1 MVAFSVMDIK
11 NLKEDPI
18 IKGVYTTSRM
28 FGVKTYLVGGVIRN
42 LILSNATG
50 CDYDIAMSGE
60 VERITNLIARSVGG
74 SPFPLDKELGSF
86 RVTIKKGGLPIHL
99 DLSPIK
105 GNDILEDLSS
115 RDFTINAMAVDLD
128 CLFRGELS
136 ILDPFGGLG
145 DGRKG
150 IIRVVGPRTFQE
162 DPVRLLRAV
171 RFSSQYGLAIEEG
184 TKRDIMTSAGLL
196 GLSSRERVRDE
207 FFIILINPSASRY
220 LKELHTLGLLREI
233 IGEVKIWETLRGY
246 DLLSHTFSTV
256 EETEVLLA
264 DLPGFIPEVST
275 PLLEHLQGKI
285 GGVTRVGFV
294 KLAAFLHDAG
304 KPLTMK
310 VESLHPLSLE
320 GRGGGVRGGEGERIR
335 FLGHEVEGEKI
346 GKMVGRRLKLSKKA
360 VALLARLIR
369 NHHRVF
375 GLASLE
381 KVSHRSKAH
390 FFRALEGGDGLDLL
404 LISLADARATRGGDD
419 PELSA
424 LVKDLVTF
432 YFKVYAI
439 HKPPPLLRGSD
450 VMEILG
456 IPEGVIIGR
465 ILRRLAEAEAEGIV
479 KNKGEAIEFIKG
491 VKDNE
496 FKVLTLEGKV

>member
-1 MVAFSVMDIK
+1 MMTKRFLD
-11 NLKEDPI
+11 LKGNPI
-18 IKGVYTTSRM
+18 IRKIYAASKELGVN
-28 FGVKTYLVGGVIRN
+28 VYLVGGVIRD

-60 VERITNLIARSVGG
+60 IERVTNLIARSVGG

-99 DLSPIK
+99 DLLPIK
-105 GNDILEDLSS
+105 GKDILEDLSS
-115 RDFTINAMAVDLD
+115 RDFTINAMAIDLD
-128 CLFRGELS
+128 CLFRGEPS

-184 TKRDIMTSAGLL
+184 TKRDIMANAGLL

-207 FFIILINPSASRY
+207 FFIILKSPGASRY
-220 LKELHTLGLLREI
+220 LKELHTLGLLREV
-233 IGEVKIWETLRGY
+233 IGEVKVWETLRGY

-256 EETEVLLA
+256 EEMDILLS
-264 DLPGFIPEVST
+264 DLPGFIPEVSA
-275 PLLEHLQGKI
+275 PLLEHLQETI
-285 GGVTRVGFV
+285 GGVSRVGLV
-294 KLAAFLHDAG
+294 KLTAFLHDAG

-310 VESLHPLSLE
+310 VD
-320 GRGGGVRGGEGERIR
+320 GDRTR
-335 FLGHEVEGEKI
+335 FLGHEVEGERI

-381 KVSHRSKAH
+381 RVSPRSKAH
-390 FFRALEGGDGLDLL
+390 FFRVLEGGDGLDLL

-419 PELSA
+419 PELSV

-432 YFKVYAI
+432 YFKVYAV

-465 ILRRLAEAEAEGIV
+465 ILRRLAEAEAEGFV
-479 KNKGEAIEFIKG
+479 KNKGEAIEFIKR
-491 VKDNE
+491 VQW
-496 FKVLTLEGKV
+496 VEGSSV

>member
-1 MVAFSVMDIK
+1 MVAFSVMDIR

-18 IKGVYTTSRM
+18 IKEVYTASRM
-28 FGVKTYLVGGVIRN
+28 FGVKTYLVGGVIRD
-42 LILSNATG
+42 LILSNPTG
-50 CDYDIAMSGE
+50 YDYDIAVSGE
-60 VERITNLIARSVGG
+60 VERVTNLIARSVGG

-105 GNDILEDLSS
+105 GKDILEDLSS

-128 CLFRGELS
+128 CLFRGESS

-145 DGRKG
+145 DGREG

-171 RFSSQYGLAIEEG
+171 RFSSQYGLVIEEG
-184 TKRDIMTSAGLL
+184 TKRDIMASAGLL

-207 FFIILINPSASRY
+207 FFIILTSPSASRY

-256 EETEVLLA
+256 EETEVLLV

-275 PLLEHLQGKI
+275 PLLEHLQEKI
-285 GGVTRVGFV
+285 AGVSRVGFV

-310 VESLHPLSLE
+310 
-320 GRGGGVRGGEGERIR
+320 GEGERVR

-465 ILRRLAEAEAEGIV
+465 VLKRLAEAEAEGIV

-491 VKDNE
+491 VK
-496 FKVLTLEGKV
+496 VLTLEGKV